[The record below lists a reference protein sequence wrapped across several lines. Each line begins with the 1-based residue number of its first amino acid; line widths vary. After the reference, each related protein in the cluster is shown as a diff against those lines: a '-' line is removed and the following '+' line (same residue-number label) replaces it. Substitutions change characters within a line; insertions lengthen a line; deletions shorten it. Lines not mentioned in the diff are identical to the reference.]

1 MQVRVETGS
10 GYPGEPDYVLSE
22 LSKSNLVY
30 IIFKSDQDSALIMH
44 VNKGVWSNELSMFD
58 SDDES
63 VSPDS
68 SQNNLK
74 D

>member
-10 GYPGEPDYVLSE
+10 GYPGQLDHVLSE

-30 IIFKSDQDSALIMH
+30 IIFRSDQDSVLIMH

-58 SDDES
+58 NDNES
-63 VSPDS
+63 VSSDS
-68 SQNNLK
+68 S
-74 D
+74 

>member
-10 GYPGEPDYVLSE
+10 GYPGQPDHVLSE

-44 VNKGVWSNELSMFD
+44 VNKGVWSNKLSMFD

-68 SQNNLK
+68 SQDNLK